1 MERPLDTAI
10 APVPVPPKRMA
21 PPPPPPRVSRYR
33 GLRGG
38 SVSSPPIKTF
48 DVYCDGPRDE
58 DEVAYGRLKRLSKSS
73 SALSSKNAVSCLGA
87 GALGPKPG
95 PGGTTL
101 GGAENSLHQLVG
113 AAKPDAD
120 SVPFNLQ
127 LPMPHPAVAHLVPL
141 PLNPK
146 PPKAR
151 TTKPPAPPKIEVSL
165 CDSQEDD
172 SASTSTG
179 TGNSIRNSTGSS
191 ATDATPPSPIE
202 SSAPPSPSLTSS
214 PVPEAV
220 TATATQD
227 QPLDDERLAEE
238 VARLEAETDR
248 ILAEQKKRDLVRLH
262 AQLDA
267 TTPPKPR
274 LFLDKLS
281 FLTRTTPSDADSQPG
296 TPTKSPKSPLP
307 PKSFRLPWSPS
318 SISFLGSPGAD
329 KMAFIE
335 QGGGGVVPGIDAPT
349 SASNGGERRV
359 TVRCLSST
367 INLPVTPDT
376 TPVDIAY
383 STANFITHTINP
395 ANTIVVECYDVLGL
409 ERRVRRY
416 ERIRDVM
423 NSWDR
428 DQLNSLMV
436 LCEDDLE
443 EHRDLDAAAVSR
455 TEEAPTGFCYQLY
468 HCSKPGKWNKRW
480 ITLMDNGQIFA
491 AKRPDSKP
499 TDKDSVMLCHLSDFD
514 IYTPGESQMKRHIR
528 PPKKYCYG
536 VKSQQKANFFANQ
549 DNFLHYFCT
558 EDRDLANR
566 LYELIHGWRSWYLA
580 HKQIGIF
587 KPKEEEP
594 PLRPRTKTNESLK
607 KSMSIARRNTQ
618 RSPRLSLEKTPYTIG
633 EFAPLLDMSDFDKPL
648 EEFGKNI
655 PAPQPA
661 AAPAPPAQKS
671 KDVPR
676 PPVSLIKQ
684 KTAGPGGDPDQFLA
698 GGLLGHA
705 YDQRKLQEQA
715 AQASKADDGPF
726 TGGSSLLNNVPAPT
740 TTANEP
746 EASPWLPS
754 ALEHTARARTTQQ
767 PRMPMPR
774 RPATADASRH
784 HHQQQHHQ
792 QHQHHHQQQQPLV
805 NLKDDFP
812 IPPLPQGGNRLH
824 RSGTGRA
831 VKPPN
836 GAPLVDYAGGISNNS
851 APMPSRNIARMSS
864 SATGGRPRSRSSGN
878 PRQNGQ
884 TLIQFDRPPV
894 PALPDRSSR
903 RPGVRVVS
911 NPSRGR
917 DPRAQ
922 EPLINRIK

>member
-1 MERPLDTAI
+1 MEGPLDTAI
-10 APVPVPPKRMA
+10 APVPVPPKRMVP
-21 PPPPPPRVSRYR
+21 PPPPPPRASRYR
-33 GLRGG
+33 RLRGS
-38 SVSSPPIKTF
+38 SVSSPPSRTF
-48 DVYCDGPRDE
+48 DVYCDGPKDDE
-58 DEVAYGRLKRLSKSS
+58 EASRVLRRRSKSS
-73 SALSSKNAVSCLGA
+73 SALRSKNVVSYLGA
-87 GALGPKPG
+87 GTPGPKPG

-120 SVPFNLQ
+120 SVPFQ
-127 LPMPHPAVAHLVPL
+127 LPIPHPAVAHLVPL

-146 PPKAR
+146 PKAS
-151 TTKPPAPPKIEVSL
+151 TSTVPTKPPTPKIEVSL
-165 CDSQEDD
+165 CAEQEDD
-172 SASTSTG
+172 SASTSA
-179 TGNSIRNSTGSS
+179 NSTGSCAS
-191 ATDATPPSPIE
+191 DATPPSSIE
-202 SSAPPSPSLTSS
+202 SAPPSPSLTSS
-214 PVPEAV
+214 PSPKAV
-220 TATATQD
+220 TATATPD
-227 QPLDDERLAEE
+227 QPLEDERLAEE

-267 TTPPKPR
+267 TPPPKPR

-281 FLTRTTPSDADSQPG
+281 FLTRSAPSDADSQPG
-296 TPTKSPKSPLP
+296 TPTRSPNSPLSP
-307 PKSFRLPWSPS
+307 RSFRLPWSPS

-367 INLPVTPDT
+367 INLPVTPET

-395 ANTIVVECYDVLGL
+395 ANTIVVECYDILGL

-480 ITLMDNGQIFA
+480 ITLMENGQVFA

-499 TDKDSVMLCHLSDFD
+499 TDKDSVVLCHLSDFD
-514 IYTPGESQMKRHIR
+514 IYTPRESQMKRHIR

-558 EDRDLANR
+558 EDRALANR

-594 PLRPRTKTNESLK
+594 SSRPRAKTIESVK
-607 KSMSIARRNTQ
+607 KSTSIARRNTQ
-618 RSPRLSLEKTPYTIG
+618 REPRISLEKTPYTIG

-655 PAPQPA
+655 PPPQAA
-661 AAPAPPAQKS
+661 AAPAAPARKS
-671 KDVPR
+671 KDTQR

-684 KTAGPGGDPDQFLA
+684 KTAGPGGDPKEFLA
-698 GGLLGHA
+698 GGLLGQS

-715 AQASKADDGPF
+715 ALASKADEGPF

-754 ALEHTARARTTQQ
+754 ALEHTARSRSQ
-767 PRMPMPR
+767 PPRMPR

-784 HHQQQHHQ
+784 QHHHHQH
-792 QHQHHHQQQQPLV
+792 HHHQQQQPLV

-812 IPPLPQGGNRLH
+812 VPPQGGNRLH

-836 GAPLVDYAGGISNNS
+836 GAPLVDYAGGMSNNS
-851 APMPSRNIARMSS
+851 APMPSRNSSRVSS
-864 SATGGRPRSRSSGN
+864 SATGVRPRSRSSGN

-903 RPGVRVVS
+903 RPGERVVS

-917 DPRAQ
+917 DPRAP

>member
-1 MERPLDTAI
+1 MEGPLDTAI

-21 PPPPPPRVSRYR
+21 PPPPPPRASRYR
-33 GLRGG
+33 RLRGS
-38 SVSSPPIKTF
+38 SVSSPPSKTF
-48 DVYCDGPRDE
+48 DVYCDGLQEE
-58 DEVAYGRLKRLSKSS
+58 DEEAYGALRRRSKSS
-73 SALSSKNAVSCLGA
+73 SALRSKNVVSCLGGVPA
-87 GALGPKPG
+87 HKPG

-113 AAKPDAD
+113 AARPDPD
-120 SVPFNLQ
+120 SVPLQ
-127 LPMPHPAVAHLVPL
+127 LPVPHPAVAHLIPL

-146 PPKAR
+146 PRAR
-151 TTKPPAPPKIEVSL
+151 TSTVPTKPAPPPKIEVSL
-165 CDSQEDD
+165 CDDQEEDD

-179 TGNSIRNSTGSS
+179 TSTGNSTGSS

-202 SSAPPSPSLTSS
+202 SGPPSPSPSLTSS
-214 PVPEAV
+214 LAPKAV

-262 AQLDA
+262 AQQLDA
-267 TTPPKPR
+267 TPPKPR

-281 FLTRTTPSDADSQPG
+281 FLTRSTPSETDSQPG
-296 TPTKSPKSPLP
+296 TPTKSPKSPSSSP
-307 PKSFRLPWSPS
+307 RSFRLPWSPS

-335 QGGGGVVPGIDAPT
+335 HGGGGVVPGIDAPT

-376 TPVDIAY
+376 TPIDIAY

-455 TEEAPTGFCYQLY
+455 SEEAPTGFCYQLY

-514 IYTPGESQMKRHIR
+514 IYTPRESQMKRHIR

-549 DNFLHYFCT
+549 ENFLHYFCT
-558 EDRDLANR
+558 EDRALANR

-580 HKQIGIF
+580 HKQVGIF
-587 KPKEEEP
+587 KPKEEES
-594 PLRPRTKTNESLK
+594 PLRPRAKTNESSK

-655 PAPQPA
+655 PPPQPA
-661 AAPAPPAQKS
+661 AAPAAPAQKS

-715 AQASKADDGPF
+715 ALAGKADDGPF
-726 TGGSSLLNNVPAPT
+726 TGGSSLLSNVPAAT
-740 TTANEP
+740 ATANEP
-746 EASPWLPS
+746 EVSPWLPS
-754 ALEHTARARTTQQ
+754 ALEHTARARTQQ
-767 PRMPMPR
+767 PRMPR
-774 RPATADASRH
+774 RPVTADPSRH
-784 HHQQQHHQ
+784 HHHH
-792 QHQHHHQQQQPLV
+792 HHHHQQPQQPLV
-805 NLKDDFP
+805 NLKNDFP
-812 IPPLPQGGNRLH
+812 ILPQGGNRLH
-824 RSGTGRA
+824 RSATGRA

-851 APMPSRNIARMSS
+851 APMPSRSSARMST
-864 SATGGRPRSRSSGN
+864 SATGGRPRSRSSAN

-903 RPGVRVVS
+903 RPGERVVS

-917 DPRAQ
+917 DPRPQ